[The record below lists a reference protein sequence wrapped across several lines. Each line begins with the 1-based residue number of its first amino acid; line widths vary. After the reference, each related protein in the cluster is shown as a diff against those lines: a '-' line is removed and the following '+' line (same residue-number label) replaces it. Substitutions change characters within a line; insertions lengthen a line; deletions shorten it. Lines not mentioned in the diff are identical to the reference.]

1 MLVNSSSPAIE
12 ALILC
17 YIDFNFSEHK
27 YKIFFKE
34 KGQMK
39 KLIQKF
45 LINLLIVFLILNIT
59 EYLLKFGFNVSSVQK
74 LMDILPGKMID
85 FVFIAL
91 FFVILYLIK
100 FRKKNKTFKLLV
112 KAHNSVAVLLLI

>member
-1 MLVNSSSPAIE
+1 MLVNSSSPALE

-17 YIDFNFSEHK
+17 FIDLNFSEHK
-27 YKIFFKE
+27 YENLFKE

-45 LINLLIVFLILNIT
+45 LINLLIVFLILTIT
-59 EYLLKFGFNVSSVQK
+59 EYLLKFGFNVFSVQK
-74 LMDILPGKMID
+74 LMEILPGKMID

-91 FFVILYLIK
+91 FFVILYLIR
-100 FRKKNKTFKLLV
+100 FRKKK
-112 KAHNSVAVLLLI
+112 